1 MNNIKTI
8 SAILLLVAVAAGNPL
23 PSIEDTDLNG
33 PWASISWFYL
43 DEFLTS
49 LGDFA
54 QLETSAECIPTCE
67 GNMDLE
73 QMHQDMFDAYNK
85 FLNYPIQNNQKY
97 VDARDALL
105 KVLGGLSS
113 HNHYTDNT
121 YTTGWLCGAKT
132 LHSILY
138 CLGYG
143 QD

>member
-1 MNNIKTI
+1 M
-8 SAILLLVAVAAGNPL
+8 V
-23 PSIEDTDLNG
+23 
-33 PWASISWFYL
+33 YL

-54 QLETSAECIPTCE
+54 QLESSAECIPTCE
-67 GNMDLE
+67 GNVDLE

-85 FLNYPIQNNQKY
+85 FLNYPIQNSQKY
-97 VDARDALL
+97 
-105 KVLGGLSS
+105 

>member
-8 SAILLLVAVAAGNPL
+8 SAILLLVAGFGSRK
-23 PSIEDTDLNG
+23 SIAFNEDTDLNG

-121 YTTGWLCGAKT
+121 YTTGK
-132 LHSILY
+132 SIRNHFY
-138 CLGYG
+138 TI
-143 QD
+143 QVNS